1 MTSPT
6 PLERGALMIE
16 HRATANV
23 PQINED
29 VMNRDSAFNVFA
41 LIVGA
46 ILPIALVVVVL
57 LL

>member
-1 MTSPT
+1 MV
-6 PLERGALMIE
+6 E

-23 PQINED
+23 PQIKEG